1 LCTYAVQMAKKLGVP
16 GYSDVDLHPD
26 SAVLGGHQ
34 KFDPRNYGPA
44 PGSHPGMVSDIMR
57 AHAGHAPT
65 RGAFG

>member
-1 LCTYAVQMAKKLGVP
+1 VP

-26 SAVLGGHQ
+26 SAVLGGGQ

>member
-1 LCTYAVQMAKKLGVP
+1 MAKDLGVS
-16 GYSDVDLHPD
+16 GYSDTDLHPD
-26 SAVLGGHQ
+26 TNILNAAGQ
-34 KFDPRNYGPA
+34 KFDPRNYGNA